1 MKSLLTLLF
10 LLTALL
16 SNAQN
21 LNKITGLEST
31 APAVAY
37 SLRQLST
44 SYTGPL
50 VRIKVGASFYDVYP
64 DVSTTKFSLSSKI
77 SAPISPYTAAVAAAG
92 TNALSTIIS
101 GSTDA
106 TVAIWYDQSGNG
118 VHVLSNTSSPSAK
131 IITAGSINT
140 IFGQPTIYF
149 SGSDSKLGSST
160 TVNYSALSGAT
171 VNAVAQNLA
180 TTSGYA
186 GIIGAATAGTYP
198 GYNISYT
205 SGVGYQSDGDGCG
218 YRTSVN
224 STDPKIV
231 TSIFINNTT
240 NLSKIYVNNEL
251 KTNVAVTSGTCA
263 LSHTSGSKIF
273 IGVSRGFG
281 SASTF
286 IGNISEAILFPSQ
299 LSDALRN
306 SLESNQSSA
315 YFSPTVTIT
324 SSASGAV
331 CAGTSVT
338 FTATT
343 YNFSGTPTYQWYKNS
358 VAINGETNATYT
370 TSTLANADQI
380 YVTATPGYTSGSIST
395 SNLIANF
402 DAANYT
408 TTSTRWTDLST
419 SANHMDFYTS
429 TSYSTL
435 KTATYST
442 DGGGSLI
449 LNNNSVYGKTIN
461 NTGISGNGGKTM
473 SAWVRFDATDR
484 DWTSIASIGEY
495 VAGKLFEIY
504 AQRNGTSSQLI
515 FHWSGSQ
522 LSNYADLPKDT
533 WYYVTIKSDGSNN
546 NYIYINGV
554 QVASATQALNI
565 TNSPL
570 YMGAPKSYSE
580 GGWND
585 NLRGRISTLSLY
597 NASLSAQTIL
607 DNYNATKGRYTVSS
621 VSSNSLSTTI
631 TSGPSAVVTVSGD
644 GCINK
649 TTLSTPT
656 GQTSYLWY
664 KDNAPIS
671 GATSNTYSPTT
682 AGDYK
687 VQVTSGTCS
696 AMSAATTISV
706 CGVTADG
713 RMRSIATPTTLVSQ
727 EGGVNFGTGV
737 SEVGKTV
744 NATGIGTTLGT
755 VGATTAVVS
764 GVISSTNALT
774 TSIGVIYS
782 TDSNFGTFST
792 SSTQSN
798 VASGTHVFTLSGLA
812 STTPYYAKSFIVN
825 KAGTSYGAVISF
837 TTLAVVPTLAAT
849 TAASAIAGTT
859 ATSGGDI
866 TSDGGSAVTARG
878 IVWGTATNP
887 TIALTTKTTDGAGTG
902 VFTSSLTGLTAATL
916 YYVRSYATNAIGT
929 SYGAEISFTTLDVV
943 STVTSP
949 YTGKVWMDRNLG
961 ATRAATSVNDE
972 ASYGDL
978 YQWGRAKD
986 GGQLRSA
993 TQTATRLTDISS
1005 RSIYSISAQPWTSQA
1020 NWNSQTGGVWDV
1032 KPWNNTDGGVNNPC
1046 PTGFRVPSDSE
1057 WTAELNG
1064 MTGAGLAT
1072 TTTGVFNS
1080 FLKIPQAGVIEGSG
1094 FSGTVITTKS
1104 VYWTTDR
1111 LDGYSSREIRFSP
1124 SQNAE
1129 RNANWYSFRYSVR
1142 CIAN

>member
-1 MKSLLTLLF
+1 MKKFLLSLLFSLSIMTTQAQYLLDQIG
-10 LLTALL
+10 T
-16 SNAQN
+16 SP
-21 LNKITGLEST
+21 S
-31 APAVAY
+31 VAF
-37 SLRQLST
+37 SLRLLKST
-44 SYTGPL
+44 YTGPL
-50 VRIKVGASFYDVYP
+50 VRIKVGSSFYDVYP
-64 DVSTTKFSLSSKI
+64 DASTTKFSLGSKI
-77 SAPISPYTAAVAAAG
+77 SAAISTYNAAAAVASA
-92 TNALSTIIS
+92 NALSSIITP
-101 GSTDA
+101 GTTNA

-118 VHVLSNTSSPSAK
+118 VHVLSNGSSPGAK

-149 SGSDSKLGSST
+149 SGSDSKLGSSS
-160 TVNYSALSGAT
+160 TVDYSALSGAT
-171 VNAVAQNLA
+171 VNAVAQNIA

-186 GIIGAATAGTYP
+186 GIIGTANAGTYP

-231 TSIFINNTT
+231 TNIFINNTT

-286 IGNISEAILFPSQ
+286 IGNISEAIIFPSQ
-299 LSDALRN
+299 LSDAVRN
-306 SLESNQSSA
+306 PLETNQSQTYLGPA
-315 YFSPTVTIT
+315 VTIA

-343 YNFSGTPTYQWYKNS
+343 YNFTGTPTYQWYKNS
-358 VAINGETNATYT
+358 VAINGETSATYT

-380 YVTATPGYTSGSIST
+380 YA
-395 SNLIANF
+395 
-402 DAANYT
+402 
-408 TTSTRWTDLST
+408 
-419 SANHMDFYTS
+419 
-429 TSYSTL
+429 
-435 KTATYST
+435 
-442 DGGGSLI
+442 
-449 LNNNSVYGKTIN
+449 
-461 NTGISGNGGKTM
+461 
-473 SAWVRFDATDR
+473 
-484 DWTSIASIGEY
+484 IAS
-495 VAGKLFEIY
+495 A
-504 AQRNGTSSQLI
+504 
-515 FHWSGSQ
+515 
-522 LSNYADLPKDT
+522 
-533 WYYVTIKSDGSNN
+533 VT
-546 NYIYINGV
+546 
-554 QVASATQALNI
+554 
-565 TNSPL
+565 
-570 YMGAPKSYSE
+570 
-580 GGWND
+580 
-585 NLRGRISTLSLY
+585 
-597 NASLSAQTIL
+597 
-607 DNYNATKGRYTVSS
+607 
-621 VSSNSLSTTI
+621 SNSLTANI

-649 TTLSTPT
+649 TTLSTPA
-656 GQTSYLWY
+656 GLTSYAWY

-671 GATSNTYSPTT
+671 GAISNTYTPTT

-696 AMSAATTISV
+696 TMSAATTISV
-706 CGVTADG
+706 CGVTGDG

-727 EGGVNFGTGV
+727 EGGINFGTGV
-737 SEVGKTV
+737 SEAGKTV
-744 NATGIGTTLGT
+744 NATGLTTT
-755 VGATTAVVS
+755 VGTISATTAVVS

-774 TSIGVIYS
+774 SSIGVIYS

-798 VASGTHVFTLSGLA
+798 VASGTYAFTLSGLS

-859 ATSGGDI
+859 ATSGGNV
-866 TSDGGSAVTARG
+866 SADGGSAVTARG

-887 TIALTTKTTDGAGTG
+887 TIDLTTKSTDGTGTG

-949 YTGKVWMDRNLG
+949 YTNKVWMDRNLG
-961 ATRAATSVNDE
+961 ATRVAQSVNDTE
-972 ASYGDL
+972 AYGDL

-986 GGQLRSA
+986 GGQLRNA
-993 TQTATRLTDISS
+993 PQVATRLTDISS
-1005 RSIYSISAQPWTSQA
+1005 RSTNSISAQPWTSQA

-1032 KPWNNTDGGVNNPC
+1032 KPWNSNTDGGVNNPC

-1064 MTGAGLAT
+1064 MIGAGLVT

-1124 SQNAE
+1124 SLNAE

-1142 CIAN
+1142 CIAQ

>member
-1 MKSLLTLLF
+1 MMTTQAQYLLDQIGT
-10 LLTALL
+10 
-16 SNAQN
+16 SP
-21 LNKITGLEST
+21 S
-31 APAVAY
+31 VAF
-37 SLRQLST
+37 SLRLLKST
-44 SYTGPL
+44 YTGPL
-50 VRIKVGASFYDVYP
+50 VRIYVGTSYYDVYP
-64 DVSTTKFSLSSKI
+64 DATTKNFSLSSKI
-77 SAPISPYTAAVAAAG
+77 SAAIGSSSAAVAVAS
-92 TNALSTIIS
+92 TNALSSIITA
-101 GSTDA
+101 GTTNA
-106 TVAIWYDQSGNG
+106 TVAIWYDQSGNDKY
-118 VHVLSNTSSPSAK
+118 VHTSSTTAAPR
-131 IITAGSINT
+131 IITAGSIRLMN
-140 IFGQPTIYF
+140 GQPTINF
-149 SGSDSKLGSST
+149 IGAQTSPTPSALISVN
-160 TVNYSALSGAT
+160 TVNYSSQQTAT
-171 VNAVAQNLA
+171 VNAVVQNIGSTSNISGIYSTGISGGWGLNYDQTNGYWLDGNGCNQA
-180 TTSGYA
+180 TTG
-186 GIIGAATAGTYP
+186 GP
-198 GYNISYT
+198 
-205 SGVGYQSDGDGCG
+205 
-218 YRTSVN
+218 
-224 STDPKIV
+224 STTGKIV
-231 TSIFINNTT
+231 TGFLNKSNSTSIIYENGVQKGSRTISCTITNGTT
-240 NLSKIYVNNEL
+240 DKI
-251 KTNVAVTSGTCA
+251 A
-263 LSHTSGSKIF
+263 
-273 IGVSRGFG
+273 IGIRAENGGNRKFD
-281 SASTF
+281 
-286 IGNISEAILFPSQ
+286 GNISEVILYPAV
-299 LSDALRN
+299 LSSTDQTT
-306 SLESNQSSA
+306 LESSQSAA
-315 YFSPTVTIT
+315 YFVPSVTIA

-358 VAINGETNATYT
+358 VAING
-370 TSTLANADQI
+370 AN
-380 YVTATPGYTSGSIST
+380 S
-395 SNLIANF
+395 
-402 DAANYT
+402 
-408 TTSTRWTDLST
+408 
-419 SANHMDFYTS
+419 
-429 TSYSTL
+429 
-435 KTATYST
+435 ATYST
-442 DGGGSLI
+442 SSLTSTDVI
-449 LNNNSVYGKTIN
+449 SVSCSDASSIVSDASLSLWLDAANGT
-461 NTGISGNGGKTM
+461 TISGNTWSDLSGKGKHATLSSDQSYSSGDGGTIQFNGGQNAVSMPLVSNKTTDITM
-473 SAWVRFDATDR
+473 QTWVYLDANTK
-484 DWTSIASIGEY
+484 GPFFKNGYNNGY
-495 VAGKLFEIY
+495 VFGTGAGGNGFEVGNKAIMLFAGARWIPTTTNYGYGWKLVTMVINSSGVPSMY
-504 AQRNGTSSQLI
+504 INDSLVPGTYTGTSASVPTTGTYLGRNVGDDDAN
-515 FHWSGSQ
+515 W
-522 LSNYADLPKDT
+522 PKFNG
-533 WYYVTIKSDGSNN
+533 KMGAA
-546 NYIYINGV
+546 YIYTKALTLAEI
-554 QVASATQALNI
+554 TQNF
-565 TNSPL
+565 
-570 YMGAPKSYSE
+570 
-580 GGWND
+580 
-585 NLRGRISTLSLY
+585 
-597 NASLSAQTIL
+597 
-607 DNYNATKGRYTVSS
+607 NATAARYGVS
-621 VSSNSLSTTI
+621 SSNSITSNSITTTI
-631 TSGPSAVVTVSGD
+631 SPAPSASITVVGD
-644 GCINK
+644 GCVNK
-649 TTLSTPT
+649 TILSTPT

-664 KDNAPIS
+664 KDDAPIS

-687 VQVTSGTCS
+687 VQVTSGSCS
-696 AMSAATTISV
+696 TMSAATTIAV

-737 SEVGKTV
+737 SEAGATV

-755 VGATTAVVS
+755 VSATTAVVS

-774 TSIGVIYS
+774 SSIGVIYS

-825 KAGTSYGAVISF
+825 KAGTSYGAVVSF
-837 TTLAVVPTLAAT
+837 TTLAVVPTLATT

-859 ATSGGDI
+859 ATSGGNV
-866 TSDGGSAVTARG
+866 SADGGSAVTARG

-887 TIALTTKTTDGAGTG
+887 TIALTTKTTDGTGTG

-961 ATRAATSVNDE
+961 ATQVATGVNDV

-986 GGQLRSA
+986 GGQLRTAPQVA
-993 TQTATRLTDISS
+993 TKLTDISS
-1005 RSIYSISAQPWTSQA
+1005 RSTNSISAQPWTSQA

>member
-1 MKSLLTLLF
+1 
-10 LLTALL
+10 
-16 SNAQN
+16 
-21 LNKITGLEST
+21 
-31 APAVAY
+31 
-37 SLRQLST
+37 
-44 SYTGPL
+44 

-77 SAPISPYTAAVAAAG
+77 SAAIGTYDAAVATAG
-92 TNALSTIIS
+92 SNALSTIIS
-101 GSTDA
+101 GSIDA

-118 VHVLSNTSSPSAK
+118 VHVSRSNPNAK

-149 SGSDSKLGSST
+149 SGSNSSLGSST
-160 TVNYSALSGAT
+160 TVDYSALSGAT
-171 VNAVAQNLA
+171 VNAVAQNVA
-180 TTSGYA
+180 TTSGFA
-186 GIIGAATAGTYP
+186 GIIGTGATPVTYP
-198 GYNISYT
+198 GYNISYSSS
-205 SGVGYQSDGDGCG
+205 SGYGSDGHNGF
-218 YRTSVN
+218 YSTSVT

-231 TSIFINNTT
+231 TTIFINTTT
-240 NLSKIYVNNEL
+240 NLSKIYVNKEL
-251 KTNVAVTSGTCA
+251 KTNVAGTSSTYA
-263 LSHTSGSKIF
+263 VYNTSGSKIF
-273 IGVSRGFG
+273 IGVSRSIG
-281 SASTF
+281 STSTF

-299 LSDALRN
+299 LSDAIRN
-306 SLESNQSSA
+306 PLETNQSQTYLGPS
-315 YFSPTVTIT
+315 VTIT

-331 CAGTSVT
+331 CVGTSVT

-358 VAINGETNATYT
+358 VAINGANSATYST
-370 TSTLANADQI
+370 TSL
-380 YVTATPGYTSGSIST
+380 
-395 SNLIANF
+395 
-402 DAANYT
+402 
-408 TTSTRWTDLST
+408 TSTDVISVSCSDASSIVSDASLSLWLDAGSASNVSGTTWTDLSGKGNHATFNSHQTYSSTGGGYFQFDGTANPVLINKVT
-419 SANHMDFYTS
+419 SAT
-429 TSYSTL
+429 TE
-435 KTATYST
+435 
-442 DGGGSLI
+442 
-449 LNNNSVYGKTIN
+449 V
-461 NTGISGNGGKTM
+461 TM
-473 SAWVRFDATDR
+473 SAWVYITTGTTQGSF
-484 DWTSIASIGEY
+484 IKNGASLGY
-495 VAGKLFEIY
+495 TFGAGGGGGFCP
-504 AQRNGTSSQLI
+504 GTYPGMLLAGQGWL
-515 FHWSGSQ
+515 
-522 LSNYADLPKDT
+522 
-533 WYYVTIKSDGSNN
+533 GSNSPTSN
-546 NYIYINGV
+546 FTTGWQLVTMVITGSSPTTYKYYINGIL
-554 QVASATQALNI
+554 ANTATFSSPSAPNGSYTALGDNYGDGGGC
-565 TNSPL
+565 TPFNGK
-570 YMGAPKSYSE
+570 MGAAYIYTKA
-580 GGWND
+580 
-585 NLRGRISTLSLY
+585 LTLAEITQ
-597 NASLSAQTIL
+597 NF
-607 DNYNATKGRYTVSS
+607 NATAARYGVS
-621 VSSNSLSTTI
+621 SSNSITSNSITTTI
-631 TSGPSAVVTVSGD
+631 SPAPSASITVLGD

-687 VQVTSGTCS
+687 VQVTSGSCS
-696 AMSAATTISV
+696 TMSATTTIAV
-706 CGVTADG
+706 CGVTPDG

-737 SEVGKTV
+737 SELGATV

-798 VASGTHVFTLSGLA
+798 VASGTHAFTLSGLA

-825 KAGTSYGAVISF
+825 KAGTSYGAVVSF
-837 TTLAVVPTLAAT
+837 TTLAVVPTLATT

-859 ATSGGDI
+859 ATSGGNV
-866 TSDGGSAVTARG
+866 SADGGSAVTARG
-878 IVWGTATNP
+878 IVWGTTMNP
-887 TIALTTKTTDGAGTG
+887 TIDLTTKTTDGTGTG

-978 YQWGRAKD
+978 YQWGRAND

-993 TQTATRLTDISS
+993 TQTATRLTNISS

-1020 NWNSQTGGVWDV
+1020 DWNSQTGGVWNV
-1032 KPWNNTDGGVNNPC
+1032 QPWNNTDGGENNPC
-1046 PTGFRVPSDSE
+1046 PTGFRVPSFSE

-1094 FSGTVITTKS
+1094 WSGNVITTKS

-1111 LDGYSSREIRFSP
+1111 FDTVSSREIRFSTTV
-1124 SQNAE
+1124 NANP
-1129 RNANWYSFRYSVR
+1129 NANWASFRYSVR
-1142 CIAN
+1142 CIAK